1 MPMELQEV
9 RKNKARIIIGKNG
22 VNSGI
27 KKEISQNIKRYRFL
41 KIKVLKTA
49 LSSDY
54 SIKNLISDLLSDTNF
69 EVIEIRGSSVILSE
83 KPK

>member
-1 MPMELQEV
+1 MELQEV